1 MLDAIDQVN
10 RKLAQLGQ
18 GVDLDLT
25 KIVSS
30 KVTSQLDALQKKID
44 AVSKATVGSAQT
56 TRESMALESKIT
68 IDAIKR
74 RMAEEDKAN
83 KQQAKLQAQ
92 YDKESLSRKQKA
104 AEQESKITIDAIKQR
119 MREQQDAEKQYYQQV
134 RNSRLEILNLEKQLA
149 NNNLGGAQKGAL
161 EQQLAQ
167 KRQAYEEYN
176 AAVRASVEADAKV
189 VQRTSEA
196 EIAQARQ
203 TDQQLEEQRR

>member
-1 MLDAIDQVN
+1 VLDAIDQVN